1 MEPFFL
7 YLIQVSIALAVFYI
21 LYSLVLKRDTFL
33 RLRRFFFLSVIAFS
47 LVYPLFT
54 IPALSDAWSFSTTGL
69 LESEEVVSVTIGDP
83 GVAVLHDGEMGTNT
97 PVPWS
102 KVMGILYVG
111 VTLIFFIRFITQLFS
126 IYRVQ
131 SKSEKQTVQ
140 NVPVYVLKENM
151 TPFSFFNLIFVHAD
165 RHSEN
170 ELDQILLHEQTH
182 VKQWHSIDIVLI
194 ELLCI
199 FLWWNPFVWL
209 LKREITMNLE
219 YLADE
224 EVLREGVNCQEYQ
237 YHLLRLTYHETAVP
251 IVNNFNVSRLKQRVM
266 MMNQSKSPASRVVK
280 YLSVLPLFFLLITA
294 NSVYGAQDDQFLP
307 EPPPEKVLDEVFVAV
322 EKQPEF
328 PGGEKALMKFLAD
341 NIRYPVIAQENGI
354 QGRVICS
361 LVIAKDGSVTNVSVQ
376 RGVDPSLDAEVV
388 RLINSMPK
396 WNPGTQRGNAVNV
409 RAIMPVVFR
418 LQGDVPQDPLLSKE
432 DREALAVREMNA
444 VGAVDGM
451 LIFDEIVVVGYTSQ
465 SSKGPVAPN
474 PPQKKETVRE
484 EVFVVVEEQPTFPGG
499 NKGMMEFLGENVKY
513 PVEAQSNGIQG
524 RVILNFVVMKDGSLT
539 DINVVR
545 GVDPLLDAEAVR
557 VIGEMPKW
565 IPGKQ
570 RGQAVNVKFTLPIT
584 FSLTKS
590 DPFE

>member
-1 MEPFFL
+1 
-7 YLIQVSIALAVFYI
+7 
-21 LYSLVLKRDTFL
+21 
-33 RLRRFFFLSVIAFS
+33 
-47 LVYPLFT
+47 
-54 IPALSDAWSFSTTGL
+54 
-69 LESEEVVSVTIGDP
+69 
-83 GVAVLHDGEMGTNT
+83 
-97 PVPWS
+97 
-102 KVMGILYVG
+102 
-111 VTLIFFIRFITQLFS
+111 
-126 IYRVQ
+126 
-131 SKSEKQTVQ
+131 
-140 NVPVYVLKENM
+140 
-151 TPFSFFNLIFVHAD
+151 
-165 RHSEN
+165 
-170 ELDQILLHEQTH
+170 
-182 VKQWHSIDIVLI
+182 
-194 ELLCI
+194 
-199 FLWWNPFVWL
+199 
-209 LKREITMNLE
+209 
-219 YLADE
+219 
-224 EVLREGVNCQEYQ
+224 
-237 YHLLRLTYHETAVP
+237 
-251 IVNNFNVSRLKQRVM
+251 

-409 RAIMPVVFR
+409 RAMMPVVFR

-451 LIFDEIVVVGYTSQ
+451 LIFDEIVVVGYVSQ

-474 PPQKKETVRE
+474 PPQKKETVLE

-499 NKGMMEFLGENVKY
+499 NEGMMEFLGENVKY

-570 RGQAVNVKFTLPIT
+570 RGQEVNVRYTLPVV
-584 FSLTKS
+584 FRLNKN
-590 DPFE
+590 DPSE